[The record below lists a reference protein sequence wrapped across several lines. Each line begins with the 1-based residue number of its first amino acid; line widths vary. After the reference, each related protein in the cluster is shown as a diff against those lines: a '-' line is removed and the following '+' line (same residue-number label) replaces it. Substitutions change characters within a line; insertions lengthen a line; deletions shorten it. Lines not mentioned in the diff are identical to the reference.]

1 MARFVPIS
9 KMMRYTRYLLG
20 AVILAA
26 AVAGEATTQSIV
38 GTWKPGIQHGK
49 LSKEEAETVRKTKI
63 GIANGSLKL
72 HKDKTFGSVLL
83 GKVMFGTY
91 SWDGKTL
98 VLNVKEMVGHTEK
111 QVKAMPESVRVAK
124 FTLKDGKLY
133 SLPLAQG
140 GKPQV
145 VWARKP

>member
-1 MARFVPIS
+1 
-9 KMMRYTRYLLG
+9 MRYTRYVLG
-20 AVILAA
+20 VVLLAA
-26 AVAGEATTQSIV
+26 AITGEAANKSVV

-49 LSKEEAETVRKTKI
+49 LSKQEAATVRKAKASI
-63 GIANGSLKL
+63 VNGSLKL
-72 HKDKTFGSVLL
+72 HKDKTFGCVLL

-111 QVKAMPESVRVAK
+111 QVKAMPESIRVAK
-124 FTLKDGKLY
+124 LVMKNGKLY

-145 VWARKP
+145 VWAKTS